1 MNDDDFDAA
10 FAQAISDDAPPA
22 ESAPAE
28 SAPAPAP
35 APAEGTPAPAEGT
48 PAPAEGTPAE
58 GAPAASAETAPA
70 APAESA
76 PAAPAEPAAP
86 APAAPA
92 APAPVPA
99 PQVAPEAPPAPPMVD
114 PYEALSA
121 TDKETL
127 AAYAKEYPEIAKAQ
141 ELHTQVVMGRALQQ
155 FALNIAQTLA
165 PIVESVN
172 AYRGETHESAIA
184 RAHPDYAALTPD
196 LVNWVNTR
204 PSFVRDAY
212 TQTLQNGGTQAVI
225 ELLSEFKEA
234 TGRNKTAPAA
244 APASAPAP
252 VVPNP
257 AAQALAPV
265 TAKRSSPPRGAPDPN
280 DFDGAFAEAAQ
291 TLD

>member
-1 MNDDDFDAA
+1 MDDDDFDAA

-28 SAPAPAP
+28 SAPAPA
-35 APAEGTPAPAEGT
+35 EGTPAPAPAEGT

-58 GAPAASAETAPA
+58 GAPAAPAETAPAAPA

-76 PAAPAEPAAP
+76 PAAPAE
-86 APAAPA
+86 PAAPA

-99 PQVAPEAPPAPPMVD
+99 PQVAPEAPPAPPAPPMVD
-114 PYEALSA
+114 PYEALST
-121 TDKETL
+121 TDKEAL

-165 PIVESVN
+165 PLVESVN

-204 PSFVRDAY
+204 PAFARDAY

-234 TGRNKTAPAA
+234 TGRNKTAPAE